1 MRILHQDF
9 LHHDS
14 QANACRL
21 SHRPDK
27 RAHASA
33 TRSSSAQCIENGC
46 QQCAVGPFANPH
58 THAGAKL
65 DLYHPTAMS
74 DLSLAPFDDGDDVTV
89 KAGGSAGVSHGGASS
104 TRANPSP
111 FC

>member
-14 QANACRL
+14 QAIKTAT
-21 SHRPDK
+21 HVAP
-27 RAHASA
+27 SA
-33 TRSSSAQCIENGC
+33 PSRTHTRTPERSSISITPQRS
-46 QQCAVGPFANPH
+46 
-58 THAGAKL
+58 
-65 DLYHPTAMS
+65 S

-111 FC
+111 FCSARVPFRTPPICPSSSCRLHV